1 MADIIALDVSMGK
14 SNVAWYHQKN
24 CRGEFVFRHTQSG
37 FNQLLSTVQ
46 AADHPIIFFEATGIY
61 SSPVEHFCISHQL
74 KY

>member
-37 FNQLLSTVQ
+37 FNQLLSTVLTQLFSLKLLEYIQ
-46 AADHPIIFFEATGIY
+46 AR
-61 SSPVEHFCISHQL
+61 
-74 KY
+74 